1 MARGS
6 GRPKVVVGRVAP
18 VELVVVTVAH
28 VRVEPFDGRRQHRA
42 VDPDELAE
50 RFERVGV
57 AHDGGGSPGLLVNIR
72 YLLMKQLSKINQYGR
87 FGNS

>member
-1 MARGS
+1 MLNRS
-6 GRPKVVVGRVAP
+6 
-18 VELVVVTVAH
+18 TVAAST
-28 VRVEPFDGRRQHRA
+28 VPSM
-42 VDPDELAE
+42 PDELAE
-50 RFERVGV
+50 GLSSRRV